1 MSENKSKK
9 QWTAEDVIAIQNLI
23 KNLNTIS
30 LNMLIMPSD
39 GTIDTFTELGD
50 LIEDKGPGPEE
61 IVERNDVKKILA
73 SYIKKLTPREQIV
86 INERFGLTDR
96 RPKTLEETGK
106 LFGIGRE
113 RVRQIEEKALQK
125 LKRLLNAK
133 GLYNN
138 INDF

>member
-23 KNLNTIS
+23 RNLDTKS
-30 LNMLIMPSD
+30 LNMLITPSD
-39 GTIDTFTELGD
+39 GAIETFTELGD
-50 LIEDKGPGPEE
+50 LIEDRGPGPEE
-61 IVERNDVKKILA
+61 IVEQNDVKKILA
-73 SYIKKLTPREQIV
+73 AYIKKLTPREQIV
-86 INERFGLTDR
+86 ITERFGLTDR

-106 LFGIGRE
+106 LFGVGRE

-125 LKRLLNAK
+125 LKKLLNAK